1 MAKKTTKKCPSC
13 KSLIDVNE
21 KTCPFCFHQF
31 EENANAVLL
40 SDKNEKVNQEITN
53 DTNFNNEESSILEK
67 EKNIKEITNDNVLY
81 CTVCGN
87 KLSYNDAYCNNCGAP
102 NKLYGTLDEKS
113 NTSGF
118 EKNSDGSRSFKDVST
133 NAPVSSRKQMDL
145 TLMAGLG
152 LLLSILV
159 PIFGIIMSVSSLQAS
174 KKVYADNPTMR
185 VRIMILSICGIVF
198 SITFWIYSMYIN
210 FTTDDE
216 SETETALL
224 LLSLLK

>member
-31 EENANAVLL
+31 EENANAVKL
-40 SDKNEKVNQEITN
+40 SDENEKVNHEITN

-67 EKNIKEITNDNVLY
+67 EKNIEEITNDKVLY

-87 KLSYNDAYCNNCGAP
+87 KLSYNDAYCTNCGAP
-102 NKLYGTLDEKS
+102 NKLYGTVDEKS
-113 NTSGF
+113 KVAGV
-118 EKNSDGSRSFKDVST
+118 EKNSDGRRSFKDVST
-133 NAPVSSRKQMDL
+133 RAPVSSRKQMDL

-210 FTTDDE
+210 LTTGDE

-224 LLSLLK
+224 LLSLL

>member
-31 EENANAVLL
+31 EENANAVHL
-40 SDKNEKVNQEITN
+40 SNEDEKVNKEVTN

-133 NAPVSSRKQMDL
+133 SAPVSSRKQMDL

-210 FTTDDE
+210 LTTGDE